1 MMEKMMYRLNPT
13 APVNQLTANFIMN
26 PQPLTLYSILNSIA
40 NYDSEV
46 KTKIRDLAKV
56 THKEIFDFDYVLSDK
71 LNKDQ
76 FEIDILNHFLERRI
90 GYDTIT
96 SFQIHLETK
105 LHEILPYY
113 NTLFDALSDYKLFND
128 GEKIER
134 HLDNSRSID
143 TESATNTKGNVI
155 DDRKYSKYPQNQLDD
170 VMDGNYVTD
179 QNYNTNDLTN
189 NTDMNSNSNESNIE
203 NEVITRSPTDKM
215 KLYESYLKTKD
226 SIMTRLYKDL
236 DVLFY
241 QLVD

>member
-1 MMEKMMYRLNPT
+1 MMGKMIYKLNPT
-13 APVNQLTANFIMN
+13 TPMNQLTANFIMN
-26 PQPLTLYSILNSIA
+26 PAPLTLYSILNSYA

-46 KTKIRDLAKV
+46 KVKIRDLAKE

-71 LNKDQ
+71 VDKDQ
-76 FEIDILNHFLERRI
+76 FEIDILNHFIERRI
-90 GYDTIT
+90 GYDTVT

-134 HLDNSRSID
+134 HLTTDRSID
-143 TESATNTKGNVI
+143 TESATNTTGNVV
-155 DDRKYSKYPQNQLDD
+155 DDRKYSKYPQNQLND
-170 VMDGNYVTD
+170 VMDGDYVTD
-179 QNYNTNDLTN
+179 QHYNTNDLTN
-189 NTDMNSNSNESNIE
+189 NTDMNTNSNESNKEDEI
-203 NEVITRSPTDKM
+203 ITRSPTDKM

-226 SIMTRLYKDL
+226 SIMTKLYKDL